1 MKLRVTIS
9 DVTTYTD
16 GIFQGLVKKY
26 PNIYF
31 FETRAPTMD
40 MDFIVEYG
48 NRKLVST
55 FNDIYLKVGVIHGC
69 YDFDPIHIKSRD
81 LITVNREF
89 GEKLIDIIDMRFRNK
104 WQRLYQTFES
114 EYNPI
119 DNYSMSEQEKEENGE
134 TREIK
139 NSGENGTTKSS
150 RKEFNNDETTDLNTT
165 ATKTDTGTIS
175 NDNNNTQEN
184 LLYGFNNEA
193 PSPQSKNVNNGQ
205 NTQTNDSSQNNT
217 SIGKE
222 TYIAQNA
229 EDFSEEENNN
239 FNDKRNETGNKTR
252 NREVIRKGNIGVT
265 TTQQMILSEIEL
277 RKYDIYKQI
286 YRDVINL
293 ISVPLVSAYWWKKLN

>member
-40 MDFIVEYG
+40 IDFIVEYG

-69 YDFDPIHIKSRD
+69 YDFDTVHIKSRD

-139 NSGENGTTKSS
+139 NIGENGTTKSS

-165 ATKTDTGTIS
+165 ATKKDTGTIS
-175 NDNNNTQEN
+175 NANNNTQEN
-184 LLYGFNNEA
+184 LLYGFNNEV
-193 PSPQSKNVNNGQ
+193 PSPQSKNVNNEE
-205 NTQTNDSSQNNT
+205 NTQTNDLLQNNT

-229 EDFSEEENNN
+229 EDFSEEENHN
-239 FNDKRNETGNKTR
+239 FNDKRNETGNKTIK
-252 NREVIRKGNIGVT
+252 REVIRKGNIGVT

-293 ISVPLVSAYWWKKLN
+293 ISVPLVSAY

>member
-1 MKLRVTIS
+1 MKPIVTIS

-139 NSGENGTTKSS
+139 NVGENGTTKSS

-165 ATKTDTGTIS
+165 ATKKDTGTIS
-175 NDNNNTQEN
+175 NANNNTQEN
-184 LLYGFNNEA
+184 LLYGFNNAE
-193 PSPQSKNVNNGQ
+193 PSPQSKNVNNGE
-205 NTQTNDSSQNNT
+205 NTQTNDSLQNNT

-252 NREVIRKGNIGVT
+252 KREVIRKGNIGVT

-293 ISVPLVSAYWWKKLN
+293 ISVPLVSAY

>member
-1 MKLRVTIS
+1 MGGRRKMKLRVTIS

-16 GIFQGLVKKY
+16 GIFQGLVNKY

-40 MDFIVEYG
+40 IDFIVEYG

-69 YDFDPIHIKSRD
+69 YDFDPIHIESRD

-139 NSGENGTTKSS
+139 NSGENGTTRSN
-150 RKEFNNDETTDLNTT
+150 RKEFNNNETTDLNTT
-165 ATKTDTGTIS
+165 ATLKDIGTIS
-175 NDNNNTQEN
+175 NVNNNTQEN
-184 LLYGFNNEA
+184 LLYGFNNEE
-193 PSPQSKNVNNGQ
+193 PSPQSKNVNNGK

-217 SIGKE
+217 STGKE
-222 TYIAQNA
+222 IYEAQNA
-229 EDFSEEENNN
+229 EDFSEEENHN
-239 FNDKRNETGNKTR
+239 FNDKRNETGNQTR
-252 NREVIRKGNIGVT
+252 IREVIRKGNIGVT

-277 RKYDIYKQI
+277 RKYDLYKQI

-293 ISVPLVSAYWWKKLN
+293 IAVPLVSVY

>member
-165 ATKTDTGTIS
+165 ATKKDTGTIS
-175 NDNNNTQEN
+175 NANNNTQEN
-184 LLYGFNNEA
+184 LLYGFNNEE
-193 PSPQSKNVNNGQ
+193 PSPQSKNVNNGE
-205 NTQTNDSSQNNT
+205 NTQTNDSLQNNT

-229 EDFSEEENNN
+229 EDFSEEENQN

-252 NREVIRKGNIGVT
+252 KREVIRKGNIGVT

-293 ISVPLVSAYWWKKLN
+293 ISVPLVSAY

>member
-26 PNIYF
+26 PGIYF
-31 FETRAPTMD
+31 FESRAPTMD
-40 MDFIVEYG
+40 IDFIVEYG

-69 YDFDPIHIKSRD
+69 YDFDPIHIEARN

-89 GEKLIDIIDMRFRNK
+89 EEKLIDIIDMRFRNK
-104 WQRLYQTFES
+104 WQRLYQAFES

-119 DNYSMSEQEKEENGE
+119 DNYSMTEQEKEENGE
-134 TREIK
+134 TRETK
-139 NSGENGTTKSS
+139 YTGENGKTRSS

-165 ATKTDTGTIS
+165 STLKDTETMS
-175 NDNNNTQEN
+175 NVNNNTQEN
-184 LLYGFNNEA
+184 LLYGFNNEV
-193 PSPQSKNVNNGQ
+193 PSPQSKNVNNGG

-217 SIGKE
+217 STGRE
-222 TYIAQNA
+222 SYVAQNA
-229 EDFSEEENNN
+229 EDFSEEENHN
-239 FNDKRNETGNKTR
+239 FNDKRNETGNQMRK
-252 NREVIRKGNIGVT
+252 REVTRKGNIGVT

-277 RKYDIYKQI
+277 RKYDLYGQI

-293 ISVPLVSAYWWKKLN
+293 IAVPLVSVY